1 LNVKDLP
8 SLQTD
13 CKCSKEIQTS
23 NTSKKKSRDFLT
35 LL

>member
-23 NTSKKKSRDFLT
+23 NISKKKK
-35 LL
+35 